1 MGFWDKLN
9 GIFGGRDKE
18 QKNGDSETE
27 RRVDVK
33 EVTNANWEEIC
44 CPYCFEKF
52 SHKEVHFRSNTV
64 KNNVQSDEYIEEHY
78 GDDEELMQT
87 KLEDARIARKFMLQ
101 GNDEK
106 LEDFWSRFKI
116 TPDQRDD
123 DGWKNPIIRP
133 DDKEMLYHGGKDG
146 MGLIY
151 QDEFLTRVQDR
162 FAGVSTVRLC
172 PHCHNKL
179 PSTYGKHKVIFISVV
194 GITGS
199 GKTVYL
205 NQLMESLQKHLSC
218 AGLVATQPFNLR
230 PNERIAKNSFLPMST
245 QEGVLY
251 PPMMINIIPNGGVNG
266 KDDTTLVFY
275 DIAGENCT
283 DADKLFKF
291 GPYLLQSQA
300 IIMLMDP
307 KQFKEIDENAGENP
321 VNTVLD
327 ELVRFFD
334 TSGSNCRP
342 LMAATLSK
350 SDKLKDLIDNF
361 MMEDLIQ
368 KESVIFKK
376 IRWDGAKKGFYKSSY
391 QLMKGAMI
399 NLMKALDPYDVI
411 QGPLKQH
418 FSKTAFFA
426 VSALGVEVQPKY
438 NIGSKEDSL
447 YVDLTKEAEQAISM
461 LKKPPKNGYVQ
472 EPPLY
477 KNRKQ
482 VMLGYHPDDGEE
494 VIKSF
499 EEIKMNDN
507 SVEYWLNEN
516 PDPYRIEEPLLWAL
530 SELKIINS
538 VDA

>member
-1 MGFWDKLN
+1 MGLLDK
-9 GIFGGRDKE
+9 IFGGGDKG
-18 QKNGDSETE
+18 QKNVDSEVE
-27 RRVDVK
+27 KRVNAK
-33 EVTNANWEEIC
+33 KVTNADREKIC
-44 CPYCFEKF
+44 CPYCFETF
-52 SHKEVHFRSNTV
+52 SHNEVHFRSNTV

-78 GDDEELMQT
+78 GDDEELMQA
-87 KLEDARIARKFMLQ
+87 KLEEVRIARKFMLQ

-106 LEDFWSRFKI
+106 LENFWSRFNI

-151 QDEFLTRVQDR
+151 DEDGFLIRVKDR

-172 PHCHNKL
+172 PKCHNKL
-179 PSTYGKHKVIFISVV
+179 PSTYGKHKLLFISVV

-205 NQLMESLQKHLSC
+205 NQLMECLQKYLSC

-283 DADKLFKF
+283 DADRLFKF

-307 KQFKEIDENAGENP
+307 KQFKEIDENAAENP
-321 VNTVLD
+321 VTTVLD
-327 ELVRFFD
+327 ALVNFFD
-334 TSGSNCRP
+334 TSGSGGCRP

-350 SDKLKDLIDNF
+350 SDKLKELVDNF
-361 MMEDLIQ
+361 MMKDLIQ
-368 KESVIFKK
+368 EESVIFKK
-376 IRWDGAKKGFYKSSY
+376 IRWDGAQKGFYKSSY

-399 NLMKALDPYDVI
+399 NLMKELDPYGVI
-411 QGPLKQH
+411 QGPLRQH
-418 FSKTAFFA
+418 FPKTAFFA

-438 NIGSKEDSL
+438 NIGSKEEPL
-447 YVDLTKEAEQAISM
+447 YIDLTKEAEQAITM
-461 LKKPPKNGYVQ
+461 LKKTFKNGYVQ

-482 VMLGYHPDDGEE
+482 VMLGYHPDDGKE

-499 EEIKMNDN
+499 EEIKMNGN

-530 SELKIINS
+530 SELKIVNS